1 MKKILLF
8 STLVLLILSGCKS
21 KQQLATTT
29 TTATATESGK
39 IQGTTRQIIEQTRQA
54 EPQFSTA
61 NFSKMSLNLSA
72 KDKSYNVSASCKII
86 KDSTIHLS
94 ILIPFLGSEIF
105 KAEFTT
111 TNIRVFDKMNN
122 IYYETD
128 YNFIKDVSEI
138 AVDFFA
144 IQALFSNTFFTLGCP
159 TPCVDKCKTEDSQ
172 IVFEKSGIKQKV
184 TIDNLYRI
192 NSILLTKKNQGYLSA
207 DYKDFASA
215 GKSNFSFPQQI
226 KILAGD
232 EDSQVSCTL
241 NISRVEFDSSITLN
255 ILNTYAYKKGNI
267 SDLLKTLQ

>member
-1 MKKILLF
+1 MQKTLLF

-21 KQQLATTT
+21 KQQLV
-29 TTATATESGK
+29 TTAQPDR
-39 IQGTTRQIIEQTRQA
+39 IQGTTRQIIEQTQQA
-54 EPQFSTA
+54 EPQFGTA
-61 NFSKMSLNLSA
+61 NFSKMSLNLSS
-72 KDKSYNVSASCKII
+72 KGKSHNLSASCKII

-94 ILIPFLGSEIF
+94 ILVPFLGSEIF

-111 TNIRVFDKMNN
+111 ANIRLFDKMNN
-122 IYYETD
+122 SYYEAD
-128 YNFIKDVSEI
+128 YNFIEDISGV

-172 IVFEKSGIKQKV
+172 IIFEKSGIKQNI
-184 TIDNLYRI
+184 TIDKLYRI
-192 NSILLTKKNQGYLSA
+192 NTILLTKKNQGYLSA
-207 DYKDFASA
+207 DYKDFAPA

-232 EDSQVSCTL
+232 EDSQVSCVL
-241 NISRVEFDSSITLN
+241 NISRVEFDSNITLN
-255 ILNTYAYKKGNI
+255 TLNTYAYKKGNI